1 MKNSTTSSTIT
12 DIVMLASWVRP
23 FCSSRIWV
31 FVGLPLTTKVP
42 LRPAAKLAPDR
53 PTMSRFTST
62 DCPCFIAK
70 LRDVAALWAMIRTK
84 HEKRDRA

>member
-1 MKNSTTSSTIT
+1 MSTRLRPIRKTIPASTALGMLVRTAVKNSTTSSTIRAM
-12 DIVMLASWVRP
+12 VRLESWVRP
-23 FCSSRIWV
+23 FWSSRICV

-62 DCPCFIAK
+62 D
-70 LRDVAALWAMIRTK
+70 
-84 HEKRDRA
+84 